1 MCGKLGGV
9 VVELKLITENKKQF
23 LPLLLLGDE
32 QESMIDAYLERGAL
46 YALYDGD
53 KLCGVI
59 VVTCEGEKLFEI
71 KNMAVAPHL
80 QRRGYGRFMLKAI
93 RDLYARPGAVLQV
106 GTGETP
112 ATLNFYQACG
122 FQISHRVPDF
132 FLQYDHPIY
141 EDGVFLRDMIYLQQK
156 L

>member
-1 MCGKLGGV
+1 M
-9 VVELKLITENKKQF
+9 ELKQIAENKKRF

-32 QESMIDAYLERGAL
+32 QESMIDAYLERGVL
-46 YALYDGD
+46 YALYDEASYV
-53 KLCGVI
+53 CGVI
-59 VVTCEGEKLFEI
+59 VITREEENLWEI

-80 QRRGYGRFMLKAI
+80 QRRGYGRFMIEQICK
-93 RDLYARPGAVLQV
+93 RYACSDAVLQV

-112 ATLNFYQACG
+112 STLNFYQACG
-122 FQISHRVPDF
+122 FHISHRIPDF

-141 EDGVFLRDMIYLQQK
+141 EDGILLQDTIYLRRD